1 MPSYDKP
8 TCPQPTKHYLIK
20 KKSRGVKDDGALV
33 KLGDVDLAGK
43 VPIRDLLGKVGEGT
57 KKITEAVTDML
68 GDSLGLI
75 DNILKKVFSGESSLD
90 KVKKLVTSLVS
101 CGGLWNALEVRL
113 RRPRLRQLP
122 QPHRLSYERRH
133 TYALARRTGL
143 LQPHRLR
150 GGHHPQD
157 GHRRRQV
164 PHRGWQV
171 PQEVGKGAPPAPHS
185 HTPAQEREK
194 ERERER
200 GGAPRSPQAAVS

>member
-101 CGGLWNALEVRL
+101 CRRAL
-113 RRPRLRQLP
+113 
-122 QPHRLSYERRH
+122 
-133 TYALARRTGL
+133 
-143 LQPHRLR
+143 
-150 GGHHPQD
+150 
-157 GHRRRQV
+157 V
-164 PHRGWQV
+164 PHWWRDFSFSLDQRAQRHWRYSLLNNKVWG
-171 PQEVGKGAPPAPHS
+171 PDHS
-185 HTPAQEREK
+185 ESTC
-194 ERERER
+194 
-200 GGAPRSPQAAVS
+200 

>member
-8 TCPQPTKHYLIK
+8 TCPQPTKHYLNQ

-68 GDSLGLI
+68 GDSLGGLI
-75 DNILKKVFSGESSLD
+75 DNILKKVFCGESSLD

-122 QPHRLSYERRH
+122 QPHRAEL
-133 TYALARRTGL
+133 
-143 LQPHRLR
+143 
-150 GGHHPQD
+150 
-157 GHRRRQV
+157 
-164 PHRGWQV
+164 
-171 PQEVGKGAPPAPHS
+171 
-185 HTPAQEREK
+185 
-194 ERERER
+194 
-200 GGAPRSPQAAVS
+200 

>member
-8 TCPQPTKHYLIK
+8 TCPPPTKHYLIEK
-20 KKSRGVKDDGALV
+20 KSGGVADIKSRGVKDDGALV

-68 GDSLGLI
+68 GDSLHGGLI

-113 RRPRLRQLP
+113 RRPRLRRLP
-122 QPHRLSYERRH
+122 QPHRAEL
-133 TYALARRTGL
+133 
-143 LQPHRLR
+143 
-150 GGHHPQD
+150 
-157 GHRRRQV
+157 
-164 PHRGWQV
+164 
-171 PQEVGKGAPPAPHS
+171 
-185 HTPAQEREK
+185 
-194 ERERER
+194 
-200 GGAPRSPQAAVS
+200 

>member
-8 TCPQPTKHYLIK
+8 TCPPPTKHYLIEK
-20 KKSRGVKDDGALV
+20 KSGGVADIKSRGVKDDGALV
-33 KLGDVDLAGK
+33 KLGDVDLAGQ

-68 GDSLGLI
+68 GDSLGGLI

-122 QPHRLSYERRH
+122 QPHRAEL
-133 TYALARRTGL
+133 
-143 LQPHRLR
+143 
-150 GGHHPQD
+150 
-157 GHRRRQV
+157 
-164 PHRGWQV
+164 
-171 PQEVGKGAPPAPHS
+171 
-185 HTPAQEREK
+185 
-194 ERERER
+194 
-200 GGAPRSPQAAVS
+200 